1 MTEFESSQDP
11 EDNVPT
17 VAPAPPA
24 AEEPPG
30 AIEPLEPASRRPG
43 GPVARRIYTTGHGE
57 LDGLVTEVIKAL
69 TRTLPAEAPPLAG
82 TDLELER
89 EMLTSALR
97 LVLQR
102 ADRAELKLVNA
113 ALKEF
118 AYSFRVFAPYR
129 DLPKVSIF
137 GSARVAPNDASYVA
151 TREFAREIAQR
162 GWMVITGAGPGIMA
176 AGHEGAGAEQSFG
189 ANIRLPAL
197 NPANAYIAKD
207 GKLINF
213 KYFFTRKV
221 TFLKESKAF
230 VLLPG
235 GWGTLDETFEL
246 LTLVQ
251 TGKSDLHPIVLLQP
265 DGSSYWDEWL
275 DFVRRQLLTPG
286 FILESDLSLLS
297 IARSP
302 LAAVE
307 EIERFYANYVS
318 ARFVGDRLV
327 LRLKRAPDLEALSRL
342 NRDFADLFE
351 HGELEVIPPTPPEVR
366 DDDALECMRVAFY
379 PRHAYGRIRQLIDEL
394 NSLPE
399 GDTPE
404 GDL

>member
-1 MTEFESSQDP
+1 MDSSDNTNPAFEDVGVPLDP
-11 EDNVPT
+11 AALP
-17 VAPAPPA
+17 

-43 GPVARRIYTTGHGE
+43 GPVARRIYTTGNGE
-57 LDGLVTEVIKAL
+57 LDGEVTEMIKAL
-69 TRTLPAEAPPLAG
+69 AATLPAGAPPISPP
-82 TDLELER
+82 DLELER

-102 ADRAELKLVNA
+102 ADRAELKMVNA
-113 ALKEF
+113 ALKEL
-118 AYSFRVFAPYR
+118 AYSFRVFAPYKH
-129 DLPKVSIF
+129 LPKVSIF
-137 GSARVAPNDASYVA
+137 GSARVMPNDPAYVA
-151 TREFAREIAQR
+151 TREFAREIAER

-176 AGHEGAGAEQSFG
+176 AGHEGAGADHSFG

-265 DGSSYWDEWL
+265 EGSTYWDEWSE
-275 DFVRRQLLTPG
+275 FVRRSVLGAG
-286 FILESDLSLLS
+286 FILESDLALFC
-297 IARSP
+297 IAHTP
-302 LAAVE
+302 LEAVE
-307 EIERFYANYVS
+307 ESERFYANYVS
-318 ARFVGDRLV
+318 ARFVGDRLI
-327 LRLKRAPDLEALSRL
+327 LRLLQAPRPDDLDRL
-342 NRDFADLFE
+342 QRNFADLLE
-351 HGELEVIPPTPPEVR
+351 HGAFEVIAPTPAEVR
-366 DDDALECMRVAFY
+366 DDDALECERLAFY

-394 NSLPE
+394 NRLVIDE
-399 GDTPE
+399 AADE
-404 GDL
+404 Q